1 MIQIFK
7 KYWYILVI
15 LILLFLIW
23 LNFKDRYRLV
33 DQIKSEQSRV
43 IEDLRDSVN
52 KIVKENETIQT
63 AYDEQQKILIQNIN
77 DTNEKIIT
85 KIIGIPRY
93 TDKQRDSLWA
103 VIETEKDS
111 VPRGYWDIL
120 NKKTGGRSFK
130 ELTVQGPVQN

>member
-1 MIQIFK
+1 MIQILK

>member
-1 MIQIFK
+1 MIQILK

-23 LNFKDRYRLV
+23 YNFKDRYRLV
-33 DQIKSEQSRV
+33 DQIKSEQTRV

-63 AYDEQQKILIQNIN
+63 AYDEQQKLLIQNIN

>member
-1 MIQIFK
+1 MIQILK

-43 IEDLRDSVN
+43 IEELRDSVN

-63 AYDEQQKILIQNIN
+63 KYDEQQKLLIQNTN
-77 DTNEKIIT
+77 NENEKIIT

-103 VIETEKDS
+103 VIGTEKDS

-120 NKKTGGRSFK
+120 NQKTGGRSFK
-130 ELTVQGPVQN
+130 ELTVQKPVQN

>member
-7 KYWYILVI
+7 KYWYIIVI

-77 DTNEKIIT
+77 NTNEKIIT

-93 TDKQRDSLWA
+93 TDMQRDSLWA

>member
-1 MIQIFK
+1 MIQILK

-120 NKKTGGRSFK
+120 KQKTGGRSFK

>member
-77 DTNEKIIT
+77 NTNEKIIT
-85 KIIGIPRY
+85 KIISIPRY
-93 TDKQRDSLWA
+93 TDKQRDSLWS

>member
-1 MIQIFK
+1 
-7 KYWYILVI
+7 
-15 LILLFLIW
+15 
-23 LNFKDRYRLV
+23 
-33 DQIKSEQSRV
+33 V

-77 DTNEKIIT
+77 NTNEKIIT

-93 TDKQRDSLWA
+93 TDMQRDSLWA

>member
-1 MIQIFK
+1 MI
-7 KYWYILVI
+7 
-15 LILLFLIW
+15 
-23 LNFKDRYRLV
+23 
-33 DQIKSEQSRV
+33 E
-43 IEDLRDSVN
+43 ELRDSVN

-63 AYDEQQKILIQNIN
+63 KYDEQQKLLIQNTN
-77 DTNEKIIT
+77 NENEKIIT

-93 TDKQRDSLWA
+93 TDKQRDSLWT

-130 ELTVQGPVQN
+130 ELTVQKPVQN

>member
-23 LNFKDRYRLV
+23 INFKDRYRLV

-52 KIVKENETIQT
+52 NLVEKNNEVQT
-63 AYDEQQKILIQNIN
+63 EYDNQQKILIENIN
-77 DTNEKIIT
+77 NTNEKIIT

-93 TDKQRDSLWA
+93 SDGQRDSLWS
-103 VIETEKDS
+103 VIETQEDS
-111 VPRGYWDIL
+111 VPRRYWNIL
-120 NKKTGGRSFK
+120 NQKTGGRSFE
-130 ELTVQGPVQN
+130 ELTIQRPVQD

>member
-1 MIQIFK
+1 MIQILK
-7 KYWYILVI
+7 KYWYVLVI

-23 LNFKDRYRLV
+23 YNFKDRYRLV
-33 DQIKSEQSRV
+33 DQIKSEQSKV
-43 IEDLRDSVN
+43 IENLRDSVD

-63 AYDEQQKILIQNIN
+63 AYDEQQKLLIQNIN
-77 DTNEKIIT
+77 NTNEKIIT
-85 KIIGIPRY
+85 KIISIPRY

>member
-77 DTNEKIIT
+77 NTNEKIIT

-93 TDKQRDSLWA
+93 TDMQRDSLWA

>member
-1 MIQIFK
+1 MIQILK

-130 ELTVQGPVQN
+130 ELTVQGPVQD

>member
-77 DTNEKIIT
+77 NTNEKIIT

-93 TDKQRDSLWA
+93 TDMQRDSLWTI
-103 VIETEKDS
+103 IETEKDS

>member
-1 MIQIFK
+1 MIQILK

-23 LNFKDRYRLV
+23 YNFKDRYRLV
-33 DQIKSEQSRV
+33 DQIKSEQSKV
-43 IEDLRDSVN
+43 IENLRDSVD
-52 KIVKENETIQT
+52 KIVKENETIQV

-103 VIETEKDS
+103 VIETKKDS

>member
-7 KYWYILVI
+7 KYWYIIVI

-33 DQIKSEQSRV
+33 DQIKSEQSTV

-77 DTNEKIIT
+77 NTNEKIIT

-93 TDKQRDSLWA
+93 TDMQRDSLWA

>member
-52 KIVKENETIQT
+52 KIVKKNETIQT

-77 DTNEKIIT
+77 NTNEKIIT

-93 TDKQRDSLWA
+93 TDMQRDSLWA

>member
-77 DTNEKIIT
+77 NTNEKIIT

-93 TDKQRDSLWA
+93 TDMQRDSLWA

-130 ELTVQGPVQN
+130 ELTIQGPVQN